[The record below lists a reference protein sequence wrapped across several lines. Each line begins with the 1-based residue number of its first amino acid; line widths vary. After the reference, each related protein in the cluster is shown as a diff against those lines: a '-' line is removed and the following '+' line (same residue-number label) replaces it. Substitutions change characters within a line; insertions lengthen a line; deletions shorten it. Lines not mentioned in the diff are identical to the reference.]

1 MIQIGFITSKPKN
14 QSAKKILRNIGVF
27 NLDVYESK
35 PDSCYN
41 CGADHIIPLEI
52 VDLSPE
58 ALFWVCTECDCKS
71 LHSPLEYVLELIDN
85 SRDIYINPRNF
96 DDFSQKVES

>member
-1 MIQIGFITSKPKN
+1 MIQIGFITAKPKN

-27 NLDVYESK
+27 DLDAHDTK
-35 PDSCYN
+35 PDFCYN
-41 CGADHIIPLEI
+41 CESSDIIPLEI

-58 ALFWVCTECDCKS
+58 ALFWVCQECDCKS
-71 LHSPLEYVLELIDN
+71 LHSPLDYVIELIDN

-96 DDFSQKVES
+96 DDLFQKVEA